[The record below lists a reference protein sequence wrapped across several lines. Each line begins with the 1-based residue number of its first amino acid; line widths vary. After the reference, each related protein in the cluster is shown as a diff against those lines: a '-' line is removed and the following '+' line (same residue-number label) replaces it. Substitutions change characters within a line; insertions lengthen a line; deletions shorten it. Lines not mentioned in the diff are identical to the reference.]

1 MGSSLAESVAT
12 SGQKKETMEPDPQG
26 AQTDTHLN
34 HLLVSSDLEAP
45 WYKSIFQGI
54 REIISP
60 PKLPPLE
67 LTSQPGDSSYLGDL
81 AKIELPWYKSL
92 ISNVR
97 DLINP
102 PKLPPLEITSKPV
115 EVGTIWG
122 AYGGGG
128 TRSGISSVLI
138 HVGVVVLLLVFFQTP
153 TGKKMVKQVKD
164 IYYVPPYQSKLPP
177 AAQKAAGGGG
187 GGVKA
192 PIPVSRGEA
201 PKQAPKQFI
210 PPVMAVPQPK
220 LPVTPT
226 ITAPTP
232 QIVADQYGDPL
243 SKLDQ
248 NSAGQGVDGMGN
260 GKGRGLGSG
269 NGDGFGSG
277 SGGGSGGG
285 AYRIG
290 GEVSAPV
297 LVSKVEPEYSEE
309 ARKAKYSGEV
319 LLSIVVDA
327 TGTPRDIHVVRPLGL
342 GLDEK
347 AIEAVMKWRFRPGVK
362 GGRPVATQAQVIVN
376 FRLL

>member
-1 MGSSLAESVAT
+1 MGISSPECVAT
-12 SGQKKETMEPDPQG
+12 SGPKKESMELDPQV
-26 AQTDTHLN
+26 AQTDTHLDN
-34 HLLVSSDLEAP
+34 LLIASDLEAP
-45 WYKSIFQGI
+45 WYKSIVQGI

-67 LTSQPGDSSYLGDL
+67 LTSQPGESSYLGT
-81 AKIELPWYKSL
+81 ANKIELPWYKSL

-97 DLINP
+97 ELINP
-102 PKLPPLEITSKPV
+102 PKLPPLEVTSKPV

-128 TRSGISSVLI
+128 TRSGAASVLI

-153 TGKKMVKQVKD
+153 TGRKMVKQVTD

-177 AAQKAAGGGG
+177 AAEKAAGGGG

-192 PIPVSRGEA
+192 PIPVSKGEA
-201 PKQAPKQFI
+201 PKQAPKQII
-210 PPVMAVPQPK
+210 PPVMAIPQPK
-220 LPVTPT
+220 LPVAPT
-226 ITAPTP
+226 ITAPAP
-232 QIVADQYGDPL
+232 QIIADQYGDPL

-248 NSAGQGVDGMGN
+248 NSAGQGVDGLGN

-269 NGDGFGSG
+269 DGDGLGNG
-277 SGGGSGGG
+277 SGGGTGGG

-327 TGTPRDIHVVRPLGL
+327 TGIPRDIHIVRPLGL

>member
-1 MGSSLAESVAT
+1 MGSSSAEWAAT
-12 SGQKKETMEPDPQG
+12 NGLKKETMEPESQV
-26 AQTDTHLN
+26 AQTDTHLDN
-34 HLLVSSDLEAP
+34 LLVASDLEAP
-45 WYKSIFQGI
+45 WYKSIVQGI

-67 LTSQPGDSSYLGDL
+67 LTSQPGESSYLGT
-81 AKIELPWYKSL
+81 ANKIELPWYKSL

-97 DLINP
+97 DLIHP

-128 TRSGISSVLI
+128 TRSGTASVLI

-153 TGKKMVKQVKD
+153 TGKKVVQRVTD
-164 IYYVPPYQSKLPP
+164 IYYVPPYKLPA
-177 AAQKAAGGGG
+177 AAQKAQGGGG
-187 GGVKA
+187 GGVKS
-192 PIPVSRGEA
+192 PIPISRGEA
-201 PKQAPKQFI
+201 PKPAPKQFV
-210 PPVMAVPQPK
+210 PPAMAVPKPV

-226 ITAPTP
+226 ITAPAP

-243 SKLDQ
+243 SRLVP
-248 NSAGQGVDGMGN
+248 NSAGQGANGMGN
-260 GKGRGLGSG
+260 GKGGGLG
-269 NGDGFGSG
+269 NGDGDGLGSG

-327 TGTPRDIHVVRPLGL
+327 NGTPRDIHVVRPLGL

-347 AIEAVMKWRFRPGVK
+347 AIEAVMKWRFRPGIK

>member
-1 MGSSLAESVAT
+1 MGSSSAEWAAT
-12 SGQKKETMEPDPQG
+12 NGLKKETMEPESQL
-26 AQTDTHLN
+26 AQTDTHLDN
-34 HLLVSSDLEAP
+34 LLVASDLEAP
-45 WYKSIFQGI
+45 WYKSIVQGI

-67 LTSQPGDSSYLGDL
+67 LTSQPGESSYLGT
-81 AKIELPWYKSL
+81 ASKIELPWYKSL

-97 DLINP
+97 DLIHP

-122 AYGGGG
+122 AYSGGG
-128 TRSGISSVLI
+128 TRSGVSSVLI

-153 TGKKMVKQVKD
+153 TGKKVVQRVTD
-164 IYYVPPYQSKLPP
+164 IYYVPPYKLPA
-177 AAQKAAGGGG
+177 AAQKAQGGGG
-187 GGVKA
+187 GGVKS
-192 PIPVSRGEA
+192 PIPISRGEA
-201 PKQAPKQFI
+201 PKPAPKQFV
-210 PPVMAVPQPK
+210 PPAMAVPKPV

-226 ITAPTP
+226 ITAPAP

-243 SKLDQ
+243 SRLIP
-248 NSAGQGVDGMGN
+248 NSAGQGANGMGN
-260 GKGRGLGSG
+260 GKGGGLG
-269 NGDGFGSG
+269 NGDGDGLGSG

-327 TGTPRDIHVVRPLGL
+327 NGNPRDIHIVRPLGL

-347 AIEAVMKWRFRPGVK
+347 AIEAVMKWRFRPGIK

>member
-1 MGSSLAESVAT
+1 MGSSSAEWTAT
-12 SGQKKETMEPDPQG
+12 NELKKEAMERDSQV
-26 AQTDTHLN
+26 AQTDTHLDN
-34 HLLVSSDLEAP
+34 LLIASDLEAP
-45 WYKSIFQGI
+45 WYKSIVQGI

-67 LTSQPGDSSYLGDL
+67 LTSQPGESSYLG
-81 AKIELPWYKSL
+81 ASSKIELPWYKSL
-92 ISNVR
+92 VANVR
-97 DLINP
+97 ELINP
-102 PKLPPLEITSKPV
+102 PKLPPLEVTSKPV
-115 EVGTIWG
+115 EVGSIWG

-128 TRSGISSVLI
+128 TRSGTASVLI

-153 TGKKMVKQVKD
+153 TGRKVVQRVTD
-164 IYYVPPYQSKLPP
+164 IYYVPPYKLPA
-177 AAQKAAGGGG
+177 AAQKAQGGGG
-187 GGVKA
+187 GGVKS
-192 PIPVSRGEA
+192 PIPISRGEA
-201 PKQAPKQFI
+201 PKPAPKQFI
-210 PPVMAVPQPK
+210 PPVMAVPKPT

-226 ITAPTP
+226 ITAPAP

-248 NSAGQGVDGMGN
+248 NSAGQGANGLGN
-260 GKGRGLGSG
+260 GKGGGLG
-269 NGDGFGSG
+269 NGDGDGLGSG

-327 TGTPRDIHVVRPLGL
+327 TGVPRDIHVIRPLGL